1 MNTQRSHHRSRH
13 WKVTRQ
19 AGARAGRLATLLAA
33 VISGLLASTAIVPAA
48 FAQPIPIGNDG
59 APATPVSPPTIQVV
73 TTGGMAGWQ
82 IALIAVGAALIA
94 AAAAVLLD
102 RKLTGRHGA
111 RHHRL
116 MRSLVTARHACL
128 TTGPLA
134 ALVVV
139 IDEYVE
145 LTQTAPVATTEAD
158 SIARAAGPAR

>member
-1 MNTQRSHHRSRH
+1 
-13 WKVTRQ
+13 
-19 AGARAGRLATLLAA
+19 
-33 VISGLLASTAIVPAA
+33 
-48 FAQPIPIGNDG
+48 
-59 APATPVSPPTIQVV
+59 
-73 TTGGMAGWQ
+73 MAGWQ
-82 IALIAVGAALIA
+82 IALIAVGAALVA
-94 AAAAVLLD
+94 AAAAVFLD
-102 RKLTGRHGA
+102 RKLAGRRRRP